1 MRTPIALVIASSILG
16 ASPSLNEPAR
26 ATAVEYTVMLALII
40 AVCIGDVKKSD
51 LPPAQKDR
59 LIHTIEGW
67 KSLPPTK
74 KTQAYIERNSAQIR
88 THLATASDPKSQ
100 AALQKYMTK
109 ANPSVG
115 SPAKVTATGDTK
127 PLKGKGGM
135 TPVAV
140 GGNRQL
146 SGGTTTI
153 LQKSGGGSNLGT
165 GKK

>member
-1 MRTPIALVIASSILG
+1 MRTPIVLVIASSILA

-26 ATAVEYTVMLALII
+26 ATAVEYAVMLALII
-40 AVCIGDVKKSD
+40 AVCITDVKKSD
-51 LPPAQKDR
+51 LPPAQKER

-74 KTQAYIERNSAQIR
+74 KTQAYIEKNSAQIR

-100 AALQKYMTK
+100 AALRKYMTK
-109 ANPSVG
+109 AKPSVG
-115 SPAKVTATGDTK
+115 SSATVTATGDTK
-127 PLKGKGGM
+127 PHKGKGGV

-140 GGNRQL
+140 GGNTQP
-146 SGGTTTI
+146 
-153 LQKSGGGSNLGT
+153 KSGGGSNLGS

>member
-1 MRTPIALVIASSILG
+1 MRTPIVLVIASSILA

-26 ATAVEYTVMLALII
+26 ATAVEYAVMLALII
-40 AVCIGDVKKSD
+40 AVCITDVKKSD
-51 LPPAQKDR
+51 LPPAQKER

-74 KTQAYIERNSAQIR
+74 KTQAYIEKNSAQIR

-100 AALQKYMTK
+100 AALRKYMTK
-109 ANPSVG
+109 AKPSVG
-115 SPAKVTATGDTK
+115 PNAIVTATGDK
-127 PLKGKGGM
+127 PHKGKGDV

-140 GGNRQL
+140 GGNRQP
-146 SGGTTTI
+146 
-153 LQKSGGGSNLGT
+153 KSGGGSNLGG